1 MADISRRQN
10 LDRDDDSAQTIESC
24 DRPVP
29 AWTIG
34 DSVAG
39 ISVSKLAYPLRAV
52 LAAAYNLSADC
63 TVLVDED
70 GEARWS
76 VYMIAR
82 PGHEPKSLLARLAN
96 ELADHAL
103 RAQLEQQFGAVRTLL
118 VAQAFAEGNLLGSD
132 DEEPC

>member
-1 MADISRRQN
+1 MANISGRQDLN
-10 LDRDDDSAQTIESC
+10 CDDDSAQAIESC
-24 DRPVP
+24 GRPVP
-29 AWTIG
+29 AWTLG
-34 DSVAG
+34 DSVAA

-52 LAAAYNLSADC
+52 LAAAYSLSADC

-76 VYMIAR
+76 VYLIAR
-82 PGHEPKSLLARLAN
+82 PGHEPQSLLARLAN
-96 ELADHAL
+96 ELTDHAL
-103 RAQLEQQFGAVRTLL
+103 RTQLEQQFGAVRTLL